1 MDAAHLAA
9 LGVIVNLVF
18 TFAHVFVKSP
28 AKTVQLDNIE
38 QKIDGVIAAVEATV
52 AVAGKDSK

>member
-18 TFAHVFVKSP
+18 TLAHVFVKSP
-28 AKTVQLDNIE
+28 AKTAQLDNIE
-38 QKIDGVIAAVEATV
+38 QKVDGVVATV
-52 AVAGKDSK
+52 TAVMNAGKDGK